1 MSYGI
6 PYKGS
11 KNIYAAKILEA
22 LPPGKRLV
30 DLFAGGCAIT
40 DCAIRKFPDKWE
52 TVLVND
58 IDERPLNLYKSCLMG
73 VVPVSDKYVSR
84 EEFENADWA
93 TRLVWSFGYNC
104 RSYLYGRNI
113 EERKRKLHEWVLTCE
128 CEDGEFPGIGERK
141 NRRLFCVQK
150 NNVQSER
157 LEHIERLE
165 RLESLHNPFALACIE
180 FSYMPYWRYEHKEG
194 DVVYCDIP
202 YQNTACDQYIKPFN
216 HDKFWKWAIKQP
228 YDVYVSERR
237 IPDLRYFVGV
247 WMIPNRAA
255 VKGTYGYKREYL
267 LKV

>member
-11 KNIYAAKILEA
+11 KNIYAVKILEA

-30 DLFAGGCAIT
+30 DLFAGGCAIA
-40 DCAIRKFPDKWE
+40 DCALRKFPGKWE
-52 TVLVND
+52 TVLAND
-58 IDERPLNLYKSCLMG
+58 IDERPLNLYKSCIMG
-73 VVPVSDKYVSR
+73 VVPVSDKWVSR
-84 EEFENADWA
+84 DEFASADWA
-93 TRLVWSFGYNC
+93 TRLVWSFGNNW

-113 EERKRKLHEWVLTCE
+113 EERKRKLHEWVLTGE
-128 CEDGEFPGIGERK
+128 CSVCAFPGIDGCK
-141 NRRLFCVQK
+141 NRRLFLCSK

-157 LEHIERLE
+157 LKHLENLE
-165 RLESLHNPFALACIE
+165 RLEALHNPFALACIE
-180 FSYMPYWRYEHKEG
+180 FSHMPYWRYKHKDG

-202 YQNTACDQYIKPFN
+202 CQNTSCDQYIKLFN
-216 HDKFWKWAIKQP
+216 HDKFWKWARKQP

-247 WMIPNRAA
+247 WMIQNRATG
-255 VKGTYGYKREYL
+255 KGTHGYKREYL